1 MNAAFGVR
9 FLPEDFRRLLFRPPF
24 FAAFLPLDL
33 DDLREDFRA
42 EDFLPPFF
50 FVAILSPGLVIG
62 CKLLQGGTPSSATQT
77 IVPRGESNREREEFP
92 YEKLGFPE
100 GKCSRSDISLP

>member
-9 FLPEDFRRLLFRPPF
+9 FLPEDFRRVLFRPPF

-33 DDLREDFRA
+33 DDLREDFRD

-62 CKLLQGGTPSSATQT
+62 CKLLQGET
-77 IVPRGESNREREEFP
+77 
-92 YEKLGFPE
+92 
-100 GKCSRSDISLP
+100 CSVSDANYSPARRKQ

>member
-9 FLPEDFRRLLFRPPF
+9 FLPEDFRRLLFRPAF

-33 DDLREDFRA
+33 DDLREDFLA
-42 EDFLPPFF
+42 EDFFAFF

-62 CKLLQGGTPSSATQT
+62 CKCRVKRATSATQT
-77 IVPRGESNREREEFP
+77 IVLRGESNRESLEFP
-92 YEKLGFPE
+92 YEKTQIP
-100 GKCSRSDISLP
+100 